1 MVELRYEIIKYP
13 NETLR
18 YFNEKFSGTWF
29 AEENRYMVML
39 NILISK
45 VKIKKIYI

>member
-13 NETLR
+13 DETIR
-18 YFNEKFSGTWF
+18 YFNEGNFSGAWF

-45 VKIKKIYI
+45 VKIN